1 MSMIIPGFGYHR
13 TNNYNNN
20 NVYDPFSVELWN
32 PFEEHF
38 FHIPTIPNETLGFV
52 NATTDWKETPEAH
65 IFRADLPGLRKDE
78 VKVEVEE
85 DRVLKISGE
94 RSVEREEKKDRWHRV
109 ERSSGK
115 FVRAFRLPESARVD
129 QLKAS
134 MQDGVL
140 TVTVPKAEARR
151 AGVKSIHIS

>member
-1 MSMIIPGFGYHR
+1 MSMIIPGFGYRR
-13 TNNYNNN
+13 TNNNYN
-20 NVYDPFSVELWN
+20 NVYDPFSVELWD
-32 PFEEHF
+32 PFKEYF
-38 FHIPTIPNETLGFV
+38 FHTPTIPDETLGFV
-52 NATTDWKETPEAH
+52 NAKTDWKETPEAH

-129 QLKAS
+129 QMKAS

-140 TVTVPKAEARR
+140 TVTVPKGEARR